1 MLRIVLPNSYISER
15 TYILNVILKCFWD
28 FDYEIECDAGIKS
41 TFIYCEN
48 GCVEIPDVFLG
59 GSEGKWLTKESLP
72 HVPLDVIDI
81 SFDGLDIKQ
90 IPVIFGRT
98 NDDGQYIKMEDRKAY
113 LGVDI
118 FGSAFF
124 MLTRYEEIV
133 IKKRDGYDRFPVEE
147 SLAYKENFLTRP
159 IINEYT
165 EILWKLL
172 KHVSPDIQRKEKIYR
187 VIPTHDI
194 DKPFGMVYDSPVQ
207 ILRHFASDL
216 IVTKSLKQVCKRFR
230 DLLRMVFAKDCYIKE
245 KKETFKFILQQSSK
259 YNLKDV
265 FFFMNTKASWRDGNY
280 TVDEPDVLDLIKE
293 LVCAGHFVGL
303 HPSFDSYDDKDEICC
318 ETMEINRILKEAG
331 CQGIVGAR
339 QHYLKWKNPD
349 TWQFY
354 ADAGISFD
362 STMTYAG
369 HVGFRTGICYP
380 YPVFNLM
387 TRKCLNLIERPL
399 IVMDG
404 SLYDYMKLSH
414 DEALLIIKELAGEC
428 KKYGGEFMVLWH
440 NTMLDDKAEQSFY
453 AKMLDEVCN
462 I

>member
-1 MLRIVLPNSYISER
+1 M
-15 TYILNVILKCFWD
+15 
-28 FDYEIECDAGIKS
+28 
-41 TFIYCEN
+41 
-48 GCVEIPDVFLG
+48 FLG
-59 GSEGKWLTKESLP
+59 DSEGKWLTKESLP

-98 NDDGQYIKMEDRKAY
+98 NDDGQYIKIEDRKAY

-207 ILRHFASDL
+207 MLRHFASDL
-216 IVTKSLKQVCKRFR
+216 IVKKSLKQTCKRFR
-230 DLLRMVFAKDCYIKE
+230 DLCRMILAKDSYIEE
-245 KKETFKFILQQSSK
+245 KKETFKFILQQSCK
-259 YNLKDV
+259 HNLKDV
-265 FFFMNTKASWRDGNY
+265 FFCMNTKASWRDGNY

-293 LVCAGHFVGL
+293 LVCAGHFIGL
-303 HPSFDSYDDKDEICC
+303 HPSFVSYADKGEICR
-318 ETMEINRILKEAG
+318 ETMEINKILGKAG
-331 CQGIVGAR
+331 CKGIVGAR

-354 ADAGISFD
+354 ENAGIPFD

-369 HVGFRTGICYP
+369 HVGFRAGICYP

-414 DEALLIIKELAGEC
+414 DEALLKIKELADEC
-428 KKYGGEFMVLWH
+428 KKYSGEFILLWH
-440 NTMLDDKAEQSFY
+440 NTMLDNKEEQQFY
-453 AKMLDEVCN
+453 VGMLDEVCN

>member
-216 IVTKSLKQVCKRFR
+216 IVTKSLKQTCKRFR
-230 DLLRMVFAKDCYIKE
+230 DLCRMILAKDSYIEE
-245 KKETFKFILQQSSK
+245 KKETFKFILQQSCK
-259 YNLKDV
+259 HNLKDV

-280 TVDEPDVLDLIKE
+280 TVDEPEVLDLIKE
-293 LVCAGHFVGL
+293 LVHEGHFIGL
-303 HPSFDSYDDKDEICC
+303 HPSFVSYADKCEICS
-318 ETMEINRILKEAG
+318 ETMEINKILGKAG
-331 CQGIVGAR
+331 CKGIVGAR

-354 ADAGISFD
+354 ENAGIPFD

-369 HVGFRTGICYP
+369 HVGFRAGICYP

-387 TRKCLNLIERPL
+387 TRKGLNLIERPL

-414 DEALLIIKELAGEC
+414 DEALLKIKELADEC
-428 KKYGGEFMVLWH
+428 KKYNGEFILLWH
-440 NTMLDDKAEQSFY
+440 NTMLDKNGERAFY
-453 AKMLDEVCN
+453 KNMLAAVCD
-462 I
+462 